1 MKRELKRAKITIDGA
16 SKGNP
21 GRASYAFIIET
32 QNTRVEEF
40 KDIGI
45 ATNNQAEYRALIEAL
60 KRAIEL
66 GVKDVTVYSDSELLV
81 KQIKGEYRVKNDKLR
96 ELFME
101 AKELLKNFENF
112 QIIHISRELNR
123 EADRLAN
130 MALRDKRGAG

>member
-1 MKRELKRAKITIDGA
+1 MKARIMIDGA

-32 QNTRVEEF
+32 QNTRIEEF

-60 KRAIEL
+60 KRAIKL
-66 GVKDVTVYSDSELLV
+66 GIKDVTVYSDSELLV
-81 KQIKGEYRVKNDKLR
+81 KQIRGEYRVKNDNLKK
-96 ELFME
+96 LFME
-101 AKELLKNFENF
+101 ARELLKNFENF
-112 QIIHISRELNR
+112 QIIHISRKLNR

-130 MALRDKRGAG
+130 IALRDKKGAG